1 MQPLEVAQVM
11 WRLSRS
17 GGVQTVVRT
26 LIRASD
32 PSVVHFTVIPARP
45 MLAEDGLDELPVS
58 VLHGGHHGRR
68 LRLHHRL
75 AIMLG
80 VARRLRS
87 VRADVVHL
95 HSGTV
100 WMGFLLPL
108 VVRRGHFVLEVHYA
122 PGSGLTRAMTDR
134 VEGWWSRA
142 VRAEVVCHSSSVA
155 AAISERWRVPAERIT
170 TVPLAVDPEQFDP
183 ERYRSER
190 ERRRSEIGV
199 PADAIVLTVVG
210 RLVASKRFVL
220 AVEAVAH
227 LDEQVHLLVVG
238 AGPERTALE
247 RRAGE
252 LGIADRVHVI
262 GEFFGAELG
271 LTMACADILV
281 SSSEYEGFGLTVAE
295 GMMLGLPVVGTAVGG
310 VPDVAV
316 DGETALLVSVDDERR
331 FAAALAELVAD
342 EARRA
347 ALGAAG
353 RQRALERFTPAALV
367 DAFGEVYRRAAR

>member
-1 MQPLEVAQVM
+1 M

-32 PSVVHFTVIPARP
+32 PSAVHFTVVPARP
-45 MLAEDGLDELPVS
+45 MLADDGLDELPVS
-58 VLHGGHHGRR
+58 VVPGDHHGQR
-68 LRLHHRL
+68 LRPHHRL
-75 AIMLG
+75 TIMLG
-80 VARRLRS
+80 VVRRLRR

-108 VVRRGHFVLEVHYA
+108 IVRRGHFVVEVHDA
-122 PGSGLTRAMTDR
+122 PGSGRSGAMTDR

-142 VRAEVVCHSSSVA
+142 VHAEVVCHSSSVA
-155 AAISERWRVPAERIT
+155 AAVVERWRVPAERIT
-170 TVPLAVDPEQFDP
+170 TAPLAVDPEQFDP
-183 ERYRSER
+183 ERYRIER

-199 PADAIVLTVVG
+199 PTDATVLTVVG

-220 AVEAVAH
+220 AVEALAH
-227 LDEQVHLLVVG
+227 LDERVHLVVVG
-238 AGPERTALE
+238 EGPERSTLQ

-252 LGIADRVHVI
+252 LGIADRVHLV
-262 GEFFGAELG
+262 GECFGAELG

-295 GMMLGLPVVGTAVGG
+295 GMMLGLPVVSTAVGG

-316 DGETALLVSVDDERR
+316 DGETALLVPVDDEQR
-331 FAAALAELVAD
+331 FTAALADLVD
-342 EARRA
+342 DGARRA

-353 RQRALERFTPAALV
+353 RRRALERFTPAALV
-367 DAFGEVYRRAAR
+367 GAFGEVYRRAAR